1 MRTCGASHF
10 IAVIVPL
17 ENFVSVPSR
26 LDWTGPARGRGGG
39 NAAVLPQYSVS
50 LLYLLEPFNFDI
62 NMNEKDN
69 SGMTSFNLASEYSKL
84 R

>member
-62 NMNEKDN
+62 DMNNIWRKCLLGAIN
-69 SGMTSFNLASEYSKL
+69 RLL
-84 R
+84 II